1 MILSR
6 EDHLKTVE
14 ESLDSH
20 QKQNKQALLLRQKDE
35 TQSSYLTCSS
45 LCPGNL
51 SLLPKLFPLYHT
63 L

>member
-14 ESLDSH
+14 ETTH